1 MRIVIVGPCHPYR
14 GGIAKFNDT
23 LMTKFQEIGHQVTM
37 VNFSMQYPWL
47 LFPGK
52 TQYTDDPAPE
62 DFDNHRIINSVNPF
76 SWFRAI
82 SYIVSLKPQVVLFR
96 YWMPFF
102 APAFGTM
109 ARVLRKKGIRT
120 VALTDNIVPHEPR
133 FYDNWL
139 TEYFLKGIGRVVYMS
154 SQVGLDLKQFNFP
167 GEKIMVQHPIYDTY
181 GAKVPR
187 EEACAHLGLD
197 PAFRYVLF
205 FGFVR
210 HYKGLDMLLEAWSFL
225 EEETPKK
232 LIIAG
237 EFYEDRYET
246 MVAISDYGL
255 ADKIIFN
262 DKYIPDDEVR
272 YYFSAADLLVLPYR
286 SATQSGVTQV
296 AYHFGVPMVVTMAGG
311 LGETVKHGEVGFVTH
326 VNALAIQQAIDRFFD
341 EGWLPRM
348 RENIGSYKKR
358 FSWIAMCRAVIEYEC
373 DYK

>member
-272 YYFSAADLLVLPYR
+272 Y
-286 SATQSGVTQV
+286 
-296 AYHFGVPMVVTMAGG
+296 
-311 LGETVKHGEVGFVTH
+311 
-326 VNALAIQQAIDRFFD
+326 
-341 EGWLPRM
+341 
-348 RENIGSYKKR
+348 
-358 FSWIAMCRAVIEYEC
+358 
-373 DYK
+373 